1 MYEFRIQHYIL
12 FQKSCNIQHY
22 FKMRETDIKLHG
34 GSYTGWLLRG
44 WEMNDISNIPT
55 PHPFLG

>member
-1 MYEFRIQHYIL
+1 
-12 FQKSCNIQHY
+12 
-22 FKMRETDIKLHG
+22 MRETDIKLNG
-34 GSYTGWLLRG
+34 GSYTGWWLRG

>member
-1 MYEFRIQHYIL
+1 MNSEF
-12 FQKSCNIQHY
+12 NIKYYFKKVAQLY
-22 FKMRETDIKLHG
+22 FKMRETDIKFYG
-34 GSYTGWLLRG
+34 GSYTGWWLRG